1 MSVSTGRYGHPIHH
15 NRIPT
20 THLIRRRRAAPP
32 RVENRASPASVPP
45 ARPQGPRFC
54 APGLERGLSAS
65 LHRRGTDRPPHDQSF
80 PTPELSSPREH
91 RRAIAR

>member
-1 MSVSTGRYGHPIHH
+1 MFVSTGRYGHPIHH

-32 RVENRASPASVPP
+32 RVENRASPASAPP

-54 APGLERGLSAS
+54 ASRSRARPFGESPSSRYRSSSA
-65 LHRRGTDRPPHDQSF
+65 RPEFPH
-80 PTPELSSPREH
+80 
-91 RRAIAR
+91 A